1 MTTRSEILDELMA
14 ISPLLAGIEKRNV
27 FSIPDGYFSKFEDDI
42 LERAETCLINSI
54 PKTPFQVPGNYFDQL
69 AFNIL
74 DAIRMNRQSADEEL
88 KEVSPILYAIQAENP
103 FSKPIDYFDEL
114 PSEILAKVKPT
125 ARVVR
130 LQKRSSVWQ
139 FARAAVVTGVIA
151 ASALMVYNNQ
161 ETFEN
166 MSVSA
171 DIKEAQKYK
180 NEQQV
185 NEGISKLSDEEIIKY
200 LENTGNASDN
210 ETLNNTIDESDLQD
224 QKDQLNNEKVLDKV
238 PDTAPV
244 SKSVN

>member
-1 MTTRSEILDELMA
+1 MTTRIEIVDELMA

-42 LERAETCLINSI
+42 LERAETSLINSI